1 MKTLAAFLLLML
13 AAVVVYAESQTVTDD
28 MIIDQ
33 VRLKLAGD
41 RDVGGEKIDV
51 KSNGGTVELAGTVR
65 KEKNRQRAERL
76 AKKVKGVKAVV
87 NHLQVGARST

>member
-13 AAVVVYAESQTVTDD
+13 AAVVVYAESQPVTDD

-51 KSNGGTVELAGTVR
+51 KSNGGTVELTGTVR